1 MERFCEL
8 FEVFFK
14 LLVLGGVAVICLLVL
29 GTFESVRCDWGDV
42 KTVIIVVFFQL
53 GRRKGVGSAGTD

>member
-8 FEVFFK
+8 FEVLFK

-53 GRRKGVGSAGTD
+53 RMRKRVGSAGTD

>member
-1 MERFCEL
+1 MKRFCEL
-8 FEVFFK
+8 FKVLFE
-14 LLVLGGVAVICLLVL
+14 LLVLCGIAVICLLVL

-53 GRRKGVGSAGTD
+53 WRRKGVGSAGTD